1 MGDTDL
7 ETMANVTIAE
17 YDYEDEA
24 FDSVSQEARDFIDS
38 LLVKDQTYVSSS
50 SQSSYVTYTKSFQG
64 PGHERCLFV
73 SSLDQNDTDVRIR
86 RGQRSLPGV
95 Q

>member
-24 FDSVSQEARDFIDS
+24 FDTISEKAKDFIDR
-38 LLVKDQTYVSSS
+38 LLVKDKEYVKINFKIA
-50 SQSSYVTYTKSFQG
+50 QIILLITEIAATLY
-64 PGHERCLFV
+64 
-73 SSLDQNDTDVRIR
+73 
-86 RGQRSLPGV
+86 
-95 Q
+95 